1 MSEIL
6 ADTSVWIDFFQT
18 KDSPFAKYLDH
29 LFEEE
34 SVCTT
39 NLIKAEIIP
48 GAKSEKE
55 YHLLYDYFNALPL
68 AREPDDL
75 WGKIINYQFLLK
87 KKGIYGISIPDLIII
102 TVAIYNNKVI
112 FSKDK
117 HFKLA
122 KKVLPF
128 KIIEHLS

>member
-1 MSEIL
+1 MSEFL
-6 ADTSVWIDFFQT
+6 VDTSVWIDFFKT
-18 KDSPFAKYLDH
+18 LDSPFSKYLDQ
-29 LFEEE
+29 LLEEE

-55 YHLLYDYFNALPL
+55 HNLLYDYFNALPL
-68 AREPDDL
+68 APEPDDL
-75 WGKIINYQFLLK
+75 WERIIKYQFLLK
-87 KKGIYGISIPDLIII
+87 KKGIHGISIPDLIVI
-102 TVAIYNNKVI
+102 TVAIYNKKII

-122 KKVLPF
+122 RKVLNF
-128 KIIEHLS
+128 EMVEES